1 MPASRGAALSP
12 AQGCGAGDR
21 RRRGDPCGG
30 GTAPRHDGVAGA
42 TFSPARAG
50 PSAPRV
56 PEREPRGPPL
66 VPQDTSRALGRERTS
81 NPGPAGRGGANKVG
95 AQRRSVRGS
104 PRPCA
109 PPAARHYLHED
120 PEEQGSNADLDGQFP
135 HGAAGAAPGRR
146 QLVLSATP
154 AARPA
159 PARQT
164 RGAREAL
171 QAAGGGGRR
180 EPGGGG
186 GGGEEPA
193 PPPSAGPGAPALRP
207 RAQRGAPRGLPAPAR
222 RLRALGPR
230 RGPAAREGS
239 PGKPRRLLPARCA
252 LPAAGRPLRLPA
264 GPPARAPPSG
274 RPAHARGPVVGAR
287 WGFSPAGGSPGAPC
301 LHLPNLKYVLFPRK
315 FPRDHSQAAFCLQE
329 APARR
334 RSPGTD

>member
-1 MPASRGAALSP
+1 MGLRDARSVGPRGRAPRPRRATTYTKTPKSRARTPISMASSRMVRPEQLRGGGSWCSRRLP
-12 AQGCGAGDR
+12 QLGR
-21 RRRGDPCGG
+21 RRLARPGARGRRSRP
-30 GTAPRHDGVAGA
+30 
-42 TFSPARAG
+42 RAG
-50 PSAPRV
+50 
-56 PEREPRGPPL
+56 
-66 VPQDTSRALGRERTS
+66 
-81 NPGPAGRGGANKVG
+81 
-95 AQRRSVRGS
+95 
-104 PRPCA
+104 
-109 PPAARHYLHED
+109 
-120 PEEQGSNADLDGQFP
+120 
-135 HGAAGAAPGRR
+135 
-146 QLVLSATP
+146 
-154 AARPA
+154 
-159 PARQT
+159 
-164 RGAREAL
+164 
-171 QAAGGGGRR
+171 AGGGSRAGAGAVGRNQR
-180 EPGGGG
+180 H
-186 GGGEEPA
+186 
-193 PPPSAGPGAPALRP
+193 PPSAGPGAPALRP